1 MDKILEKLEK
11 MIESYLDN
19 LENKPIRTLL
29 VSIFIYYIF
38 KSINGRKK

>member
-19 LENKPIRTLL
+19 LENKPMRTLL

-38 KSINGRKK
+38 KSVSRRDR